1 LIHIEQLSD
10 LEMKK
15 NGKPE
20 IGAFDLTCS
29 NAFLRSVGAQKH
41 TRISIHAEAH
51 DPPKIDVPK
60 VHGADATQQ
69 VVLNALTA

>member
-1 LIHIEQLSD
+1 ME
-10 LEMKK
+10 K

-20 IGAFDLTCS
+20 IDVLALTCAD
-29 NAFLRSVGAQKH
+29 AFFRDCSPQKH
-41 TRISIHAEAH
+41 TGITVHAKAH

-69 VVLNALTA
+69 VVLNALAA